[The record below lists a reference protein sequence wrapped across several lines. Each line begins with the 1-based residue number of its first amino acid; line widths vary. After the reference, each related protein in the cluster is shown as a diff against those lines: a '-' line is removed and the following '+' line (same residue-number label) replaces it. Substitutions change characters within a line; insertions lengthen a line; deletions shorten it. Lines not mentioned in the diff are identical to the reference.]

1 MYKLEIFKNT
11 LSAIAEETEIKKEQI
26 LSNAKQ
32 EEVVDARYLLV
43 EIMYEQGLYPTQIS
57 HLTGV
62 CVRSVNNFLQGFS
75 SRCNSRKIMRID
87 YDRVR
92 HKLGLS

>member
-11 LSAIAEETEIKKEQI
+11 LSAVVEETEIKRELI
-26 LSNAKQ
+26 LSSNKQ

-43 EIMYEQGLYPTQIS
+43 EIMSEQGLYPTQIS
-57 HLTGV
+57 NLTGV
-62 CVRSVNNFLQGFS
+62 CVRSVNNFLQGFKT
-75 SRCNSRKIMRID
+75 RCNSRKIIRID

-92 HKLGLS
+92 NKLGLS

>member
-1 MYKLEIFKNT
+1 MYKLEIFEKT
-11 LSAIAEETEIKKEQI
+11 ISAIVEETEIKRELI

-43 EIMYEQGLYPTQIS
+43 EIMSEQGLYPTQIS
-57 HLTGV
+57 HFTGI
-62 CVRSVNNFLQGFS
+62 CLRSVDNFLQGFS

-92 HKLGLS
+92 NKLGLS

>member
-1 MYKLEIFKNT
+1 MYKLEILKNT
-11 LSAIAEETEIKKEQI
+11 LSAIVEETEIKRDLI
-26 LSNAKQ
+26 LSGNKQ

-43 EIMYEQGLYPTQIS
+43 EIMSEQGLYPTQIS
-57 HLTGV
+57 HLTGIG
-62 CVRSVNNFLQGFS
+62 VRSVNNFLQGFS
-75 SRCNSRKIMRID
+75 TRCNSRKIMRID

>member
-1 MYKLEIFKNT
+1 MYKLAIFQNT
-11 LSAIAEETEIKKEQI
+11 LSAVAEETEITQDLI
-26 LSNAKQ
+26 LSNNKQ

-43 EIMYEQGLYPTQIS
+43 EIMFEQGLYPTQIS
-57 HLTGV
+57 HLTNIGL
-62 CVRSVNNFLQGFS
+62 RSINNFLQGFS

-92 HKLGLS
+92 NKLGMS